1 MADYSY
7 IDNSDDTSSSS
18 TFDKFG
24 KYATAGKIGGA
35 VVGGA
40 ALGAATNAFTTYIQ
54 QFFDYL
60 YNSGYDSRFIGDPAT
75 LRETWAIYYD
85 SSPTL
90 MSMGIGILG
99 VFAAWL
105 LYKAGKKV
113 YDIFKNWLASR
124 NIDDSQIDEEKGEQ
138 IVQESDDGSS
148 KLSGWKKA
156 GAIAAGTGATLGAGA
171 AGLGAAAGKLQ
182 TGLFGGKWYG
192 YRTEGGTLQN
202 NIIQRFLN
210 NHEELREYLEP
221 IMRNPGKTALVTVG
235 TVLAGYGL
243 YKALKQ
249 WKEHLKQAKEEN
261 PNLEIPAN
269 V

>member
-1 MADYSY
+1 MADYT
-7 IDNSDDTSSSS
+7 DNSSGFSG
-18 TFDKFG
+18 FG
-24 KYATAGKIGGA
+24 KYANSTGAKIGGA
-35 VVGGA
+35 IAGGA

-60 YNSGYDSRFIGDPAT
+60 FNSGYDSRFIGDPAT
-75 LRETWAIYYD
+75 LRETWALYYN
-85 SSPTL
+85 SNPTL

-113 YDIFKNWLASR
+113 YDIFKNWLTSR

-156 GAIAAGTGATLGAGA
+156 GAIATGAGAALGAGA
-171 AGLGAAAGKLQ
+171 ATLGNIAGKVANS
-182 TGLFGGKWYG
+182 GWDRYWYG
-192 YRTEGGTLQN
+192 NYHTPDPTHSTVTKNFVQE
-202 NIIQRFLN
+202 FLN
-210 NHEELREYLEP
+210 NNPELAEKLEP
-221 IMRNPGKTALVTVG
+221 IMRNPGTVALATVG

-243 YKALKQ
+243 YKGLKA
-249 WKEHLKQAKEEN
+249 WREFLKKKKEEN

-269 V
+269 A